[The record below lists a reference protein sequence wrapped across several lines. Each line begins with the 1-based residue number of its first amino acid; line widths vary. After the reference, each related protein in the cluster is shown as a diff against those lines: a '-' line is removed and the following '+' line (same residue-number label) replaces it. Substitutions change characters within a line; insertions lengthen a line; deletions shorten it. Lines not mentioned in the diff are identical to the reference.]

1 MVVNLA
7 MTKKIARV
15 TVAAACLAV
24 TAMFAVGC
32 SKTQEAAKDVAST
45 AASAA
50 SSAPGKAAM
59 PEGQADGG
67 AAPAAGT
74 TTLYYPEQQGAIF
87 SVVAPDDW
95 AVTKADKVGDFVS
108 LESVNGSILQF
119 RERAFSTEAEGTKE
133 VDSIVN
139 STMDFL
145 NDNYTDIKLSDPEDI
160 TIDGQPGF
168 AFTGDGKDKDGN
180 AVKFVSATVVLDTS
194 RIVEIW
200 AAVYGEGNND
210 GDTASKVLDSLKL
223 TPAQPAGA
231 N

>member
-1 MVVNLA
+1 MVDKSA

-24 TAMFAVGC
+24 TATFAVGC
-32 SKTQEAAKDVAST
+32 SKTQEPAKDVASSAT
-45 AASAA
+45 SAA
-50 SSAPGKAAM
+50 SSVPSKAAM
-59 PEGQADGG
+59 PEGQAGGG
-67 AAPAAGT
+67 AASAAGT
-74 TTLYYPEQQGAIF
+74 TTLYYPEQQGAVF

-95 AVTKADKVGDFVS
+95 KLTKADKVGDFVS

-119 RERAFSTEAEGTKE
+119 REREFHTDADGKKE
-133 VDSIVN
+133 VDEIVN
-139 STMDFL
+139 STLDFI

-168 AFTGDGKDKDGN
+168 AFTGDAKDKDGN
-180 AVKFVSATVVLDTS
+180 AVKLVSATLVLDTS
-194 RIVEIW
+194 RVVEVW

-210 GDTASKVLDSLKL
+210 GDTAGNVLDSLKL
-223 TPAQPAGA
+223 TPAQPSGP